1 MQLVLDCNVFHER
14 YPSYFFSQNSFEIP
28 FILRISYP
36 KNSKVNNCM
45 TQLNEQNIPCN

>member
-28 FILRISYP
+28 FILR
-36 KNSKVNNCM
+36 NQLSKEFKS
-45 TQLNEQNIPCN
+45 Q